1 MRHGACSALPLVM
14 ASPAAS
20 IASPGADAPQSL
32 LEIIE
37 RVKRSKR
44 RRWLVVSLLAAMLS
58 IVAVA
63 LWISL
68 RPKPL
73 PLAARFRSASVSR
86 GEVVREVQATGRLE
100 AVTTVQVGAEIS
112 GKIASVEVDYNDH
125 VTAGQVL
132 ARFDR
137 AALSAQQAQIAAT
150 LAAARATVEQ
160 AKTDREHAASDRD
173 RAVKLFAAGVLT
185 QNDRDNALAAARL
198 AEQRVTAAVA
208 QLAAQQA
215 SHSLAS
221 TNLDHTVIR
230 APIDGVVITRNI
242 DPGQTVASMLQTPVL
257 FTVAADLRKMRVI
270 AAVDEADTGE
280 VAVGQRATFT
290 VNAYPSRSFQG
301 VVIEV
306 RNSPQVVQDVVT
318 YGAEVEIDNGDL
330 TLKPGMT
337 ASVRIITASSKD
349 SLRVPA
355 AAFQFTPPGEKRRA
369 DSGVW
374 TLSAGELRRVE
385 VEAGVSDGELTSVPL
400 GALPVG
406 ASVVYELTAEGR
418 KAYGISR

>member
-1 MRHGACSALPLVM
+1 MRHGACSALPLAM
-14 ASPAAS
+14 ASHAAS

-44 RRWLVVSLLAAMLS
+44 RRWLFVSLLAALPP
-58 IVAVA
+58 IVGVA

-68 RPKPL
+68 RPEPL
-73 PLAARFRSASVSR
+73 PLAARFRTASVSR

-160 AKTDREHAASDRD
+160 TKTDREHAASDRD

-215 SHSLAS
+215 SHTLAA

-280 VAVGQRATFT
+280 VAVDQRATFT
-290 VNAYPSRSFQG
+290 VNAYPSRSFEG
-301 VVIEV
+301 VVTEV

-318 YGAEVEIDNGDL
+318 YGAEVEVDNGDL

-337 ASVRIITASSKD
+337 ASVRIITAASKD

-355 AAFQFTPPGEKRRA
+355 AAFQFTPPGEERRA
-369 DSGVW
+369 ASGVW
-374 TLSAGELRRVE
+374 TLSAGALRHVE
-385 VEAGVSDGELTSVPL
+385 VEAGVSDGELTSVVL
-400 GALPVG
+400 GSLPVG

-418 KAYGISR
+418 KAYGINR